1 MFGFSC
7 SNPNGPTVAPPGKID
22 IESLKQES
30 QPSSSTSSAIT
41 SSSHHQMPENMS
53 DSVQLNLH
61 MQTDNR
67 RKRFA
72 IEGTIRESLIR
83 NLNKRNSIY
92 FESGKD
98 QPASEEE
105 MEDESVEQSN
115 EDSEEETEAA
125 EREVNNHDRL
135 DYEEEAVEQNQI
147 KMHIPFWDT
156 YDTINQLYIELSEF
170 RI

>member
-1 MFGFSC
+1 
-7 SNPNGPTVAPPGKID
+7 
-22 IESLKQES
+22 
-30 QPSSSTSSAIT
+30 
-41 SSSHHQMPENMS
+41 MPENMS